1 MTLTAALRR
10 LLPSMATG
18 WGTEVKQPPVDSR
31 GCLRAPTPWVDSRQ
45 RKLDECPAPSR
56 GGRPYFAT
64 VPTRPCGFLRTCVF
78 RRTSKKSGFASRET
92 ACSLRPSSPTG
103 SSFFALD
110 TDISSY
116 IIKRRP
122 ATLVE
127 QFQKHAES
135 LCVSVMTAA
144 ELRFGAEKAGRPQ
157 LTELVEAYL
166 SDLQSW
172 TGPAKSVDTMREFA
186 PCWSAQASLSGTWT
200 YLSPVAEVCGLCSK
214 ARPALTGCAGQI

>member
-1 MTLTAALRR
+1 
-10 LLPSMATG
+10 
-18 WGTEVKQPPVDSR
+18 V
-31 GCLRAPTPWVDSRQ
+31 
-45 RKLDECPAPSR
+45 
-56 GGRPYFAT
+56 
-64 VPTRPCGFLRTCVF
+64 
-78 RRTSKKSGFASRET
+78 
-92 ACSLRPSSPTG
+92 
-103 SSFFALD
+103 
-110 TDISSY
+110 DISSY